1 MREKKYMKQCIRY
14 LEIVRTANILKTLDD
29 LEDETIINN
38 FLGFSSP
45 NELLINFVLKIALF
59 EIKKQPMTR
68 QWFLFA
74 ARRLFEEFSVLV
86 KARSSNYNAKTSEAP
101 QAPIWPS
108 SPILHGGA
116 NSGESYFRP

>member
-1 MREKKYMKQCIRY
+1 MKQCIRY

-38 FLGFSSP
+38 FLGFSWP

-68 QWFLFA
+68 Q
-74 ARRLFEEFSVLV
+74 
-86 KARSSNYNAKTSEAP
+86 
-101 QAPIWPS
+101 
-108 SPILHGGA
+108 
-116 NSGESYFRP
+116 